1 MLNTQ
6 LKGTELT
13 AFSVEV
19 ERGRLRTFAKAT
31 GQDNPIYWDEAAA
44 RAQGHPGLPLPPTFL
59 FCLEMEG
66 PNPMEVFE
74 RLGVNYAH
82 VLHGEQHFF
91 FHRLAHAGETLRFHP
106 RIADLYEKK
115 GGTLGF
121 IVCETRVEASDGA
134 AVADLRSVMVVRPPQ
149 PEDMA

>member
-6 LKGTELT
+6 LKGTALT

-31 GQDNPIYWDEAAA
+31 GQDNPMYWDEAAA
-44 RAQGHPGLPLPPTFL
+44 QAQGHPSLPVPPTFL

-66 PNPMEVFE
+66 PNPLEIFE

-82 VLHGEQHFF
+82 VLHGEQHFV
-91 FHRLAHAGETLRFHP
+91 FHRLAHAGETLHFRP

-115 GGTLGF
+115 GGALGF

-134 AVADLRSVMVVRPPQ
+134 AVADLRSVLVVRQPQ
-149 PEDMA
+149 PEDMR